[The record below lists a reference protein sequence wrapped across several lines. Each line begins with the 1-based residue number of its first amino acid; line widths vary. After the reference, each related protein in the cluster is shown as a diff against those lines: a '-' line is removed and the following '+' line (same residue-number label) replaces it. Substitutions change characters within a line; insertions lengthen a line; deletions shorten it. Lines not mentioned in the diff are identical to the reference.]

1 MNKIGLISVAAL
13 AAAIATPAAAQDV
26 TGTVNITGTVAAK
39 CIVQTGAGTSS
50 TFGTTV
56 ALGELAQ
63 ADGTLKPTA
72 TLASTFN
79 TVGGTGLSAKVIC
92 TTANP
97 TISVNANPI
106 TSAVTAGTGYDNSV
120 DFQADV
126 TVVTLAANA
135 SPYTNDSAAAAG
147 SATALGSRLANS
159 ANNVTIAASNFR
171 TNNLTDLLVAATDY
185 AGSIVVVIA
194 PGA

>member
-1 MNKIGLISVAAL
+1 MNKIGLISLAAL
-13 AAAIATPAAAQDV
+13 AAAIATPAAAQST
-26 TGTVNITGTVAAK
+26 TGTVDITGTVAAK
-39 CIVQTGAGTSS
+39 CIVQTGSGTSS

-63 ADGTLKPTA
+63 ADGTLKPSA
-72 TLASTFN
+72 TLATTFN

-97 TISVNANPI
+97 EISVNANPI
-106 TSAVTAGTGYDNSV
+106 TSAVLAGAGYDNSI

-126 TVVTLAANA
+126 TVTTLAANA
-135 SPYTNDSAAAAG
+135 SPYSNDSAAAAG
-147 SATALGSRLANS
+147 AATALGSRLANTAS
-159 ANNVTIAASNFR
+159 NVTIAASNFR

>member
-1 MNKIGLISVAAL
+1 MKKIGLVSVAVL
-13 AAAIATPAAAQDV
+13 AAAIATPVAAQDV
-26 TGTVNITGTVAAK
+26 TGTVEITGSVAAK
-39 CIVQTGAGTSS
+39 CIVQTESSTSS

-63 ADGTLKPTA
+63 ADGTMKTDLA
-72 TLASTFN
+72 TTFG
-79 TVGGTGLSAKVIC
+79 TVGGAGLSAKVIC

-106 TSAVTAGTGYDNSV
+106 TSATAAGTGYDNSI

-126 TVVTLAANA
+126 TVVTLSANA
-135 SPYTNDSAAAAG
+135 SPYSNDSAASAG
-147 SATALGSRLANS
+147 VATALGSRLANS
-159 ANNVTIAASNFR
+159 ASNVTIAASNFR

>member
-1 MNKIGLISVAAL
+1 MKKIALVSIAAL
-13 AAAIATPAAAQDV
+13 AAAIATPAAAQSV
-26 TGTVNITGTVAAK
+26 TGTVNITGSVAAK
-39 CIVQTGAGTSS
+39 CLVQTGSGTSS

-63 ADGTLKPTA
+63 ADGTMKTDLA
-72 TLASTFN
+72 TTFS
-79 TVGGTGLSAKVIC
+79 TVGGTGLSAKVVC
-92 TTANP
+92 TSANP

-106 TSAVTAGTGYDNSV
+106 TSAVAAGTGYDNSI

-126 TVVTLAANA
+126 SVTTLSANA
-135 SPYTNDSAAAAG
+135 SPYTNDSAATAG

-159 ANNVTIAASNFR
+159 ADNVTISASNFR